1 MRVCRAMKWTR
12 AQFNALPEDERTD
25 WLAYDAR
32 LQRQKLDM
40 LRDMRR
46 MIDEGKPPDGGAYMM
61 VWLSLLEA

>member
-1 MRVCRAMKWTR
+1 MKWTR
-12 AQFNALPEDERTD
+12 AQFNALAEDERTD

-46 MIDEGKPPDGGAYMM
+46 MIDEGKSPDGGAYMA